1 MTAILSS
8 SQSADGIPAGST
20 MPAPPCVAN
29 QRKSCDAVS
38 AVLRRSAA
46 IAEVEALDRHI
57 AWFAQ
62 LRDHS
67 EARWK
72 RTGCFAAKGDMD
84 RWELMRLE
92 AVAKRGG
99 LA

>member
-1 MTAILSS
+1 MSAVFSS
-8 SQSADGIPAGST
+8 SDDADGIPAGSIEPC
-20 MPAPPCVAN
+20 PADVSGKRRA
-29 QRKSCDAVS
+29 CDAVS
-38 AVLRRSAA
+38 AVLRKSAA
-46 IAEVEALDRHI
+46 IAEQEALDRHI

-92 AVAKRGG
+92 AVAKRGA
-99 LA
+99 L